1 MDFER
6 TADELYAVGPSE
18 FIAARRAAVAR
29 AKELGDT
36 TLAKNLGALR
46 KPTTTG
52 WALNL
57 LVRVEPDS
65 VNRLLELGAA
75 LRAAQQALHGDE
87 LRSLATRRAAALSAL
102 TDRVASAAQDRGR
115 PLPETVLREIGQ
127 SLSAALAE
135 PDIGADLRRGR
146 MLGSVSYSGFGPATL
161 ASVAEPAAPPPSD
174 TEPKVQPT
182 TAARTEAETR
192 ISDAETAAHHAI
204 SELEA
209 ATEMASQATQKVSE
223 LREALSRAEQ
233 ECRFAESARRTA
245 EEAARIAAAELE
257 HARDL
262 ATEFD
267 T

>member
-6 TADELYAVGPSE
+6 TADELYAVDPSE

-29 AKELGDT
+29 AKESGDA

-57 LVRVEPDS
+57 LVRLEPDS
-65 VNRLLELGAA
+65 VDRLLELGAA

-87 LRSLATRRAAALSAL
+87 LRSLATRRAAVLSAL
-102 TDRVASAAQDRGR
+102 TDRAASAAQDRGR
-115 PLPETVLREIGQ
+115 PLPETALREIGQ

-146 MLGSVSYSGFGPATL
+146 MLGSVSYSGFGPAAL
-161 ASVAEPAAPPPSD
+161 ASVPEPAAPPPSD
-174 TEPKVQPT
+174 AEPIEQPNE
-182 TAARTEAETR
+182 AARKQVETR
-192 ISDAETAAHHAI
+192 VSVAETAAHQAI

-209 ATEMASQATQKVSE
+209 ATEKVNQAKQKLSE

-245 EEAARIAAAELE
+245 EEAAQRAATELE
-257 HARDL
+257 HAKDL
-262 ATEFD
+262 AAEFD